1 MTSRQVI
8 HFEYQQSLSW
18 DSDRPRWSESLQA
31 SVHLTDAALSSGW
44 LRQHFSG
51 RRGGANDF
59 LVLTAIVMHARPLR
73 GADLDYLEKLGM
85 ATHQDE
91 GRLYARVT
99 DLGLSEELG
108 MHRTTIAVSAERL
121 KQSGFIDIAEVPEE
135 VEYRDSKGRFAGSKV
150 YLLSGE
156 LQRHFPSK
164 EIQPLQGDR
173 VGLSDMDQ
181 SSTVSVKPTHRDSRT
196 DINLTGGGGGDSF
209 SADAEEKI
217 WALFAALKG
226 DPAYQP
232 TPREKRLL
240 RSLYTDG
247 YTTQEILVGIQI
259 AFQEKMPGDPVR
271 HFGYCIPVIH
281 AKPAE
286 ASPALA
292 PNPVS
297 ANLGHVPVVDSAS
310 TPIAN
315 QSEPPQIPEHV
326 VRIFTQA
333 NRERPPT
340 ATDLHRLNWLHEE
353 SSPVAQENGQD
364 AWEWIVEALKSA
376 TGQAHNLLPYTTA
389 LVRKKMA
396 QTLQRNVQ
404 GKNTPDSDP
413 EPRKKTRKPTSD
425 SGSQTNSASNVLAR
439 RTRTPSRSGFVIPAE
454 YSQEALVRA
463 LELIP
468 DDH

>member
-18 DSDRPRWSESLQA
+18 DSESPHWSESLQA

-59 LVLTAIVMHARPLR
+59 LVLVAIVMHARPLR
-73 GADLDYLEKLGM
+73 GADLDYLERLGM
-85 ATHQDE
+85 ASRQDE

-99 DLGLSEELG
+99 DLGLSDELG
-108 MHRTTIAVSAERL
+108 MHRTTIAASAERL

-156 LQRHFPSK
+156 LQKHFMSK
-164 EIQPLQGDR
+164 EIQPLHGDR
-173 VGLSDMDQ
+173 VGLTDMDQ

-196 DINLTGGGGGDSF
+196 DTNLTGGGGGDSF
-209 SADAEEKI
+209 SAEAEEKI

-240 RSLYTDG
+240 RTLYADG
-247 YTTQEILVGIQI
+247 YNTQEILDGIQF
-259 AFQEKMPGDPVR
+259 AFRQVTSADPVR
-271 HFGYCIPVIH
+271 HFGFCVPVIRANH
-281 AKPAE
+281 PQ
-286 ASPALA
+286 ASPVLA
-292 PNPVS
+292 PDPVP
-297 ANLGHVPVVDSAS
+297 AVDPAS

-315 QSEPPQIPEHV
+315 QSDPPQIPEHALQ
-326 VRIFTQA
+326 IFTQA
-333 NRERPPT
+333 NQGRPPT
-340 ATDLHRLNWLHEE
+340 TTDLHRLNWLHEE
-353 SSPVAQENGQD
+353 CVPVAEQNGQD

-376 TGQAHNLLPYTTA
+376 AGQAHNLLPYTTA
-389 LVRKKMA
+389 LVRKKMT
-396 QTLQRNVQ
+396 QTNQRNVQ
-404 GKNTPDSDP
+404 GDNTPDSDP
-413 EPRKKTRKPTSD
+413 EPRKKVCKPTTAP
-425 SGSQTNSASNVLAR
+425 GSQTGTISTALAR
-439 RTRTPSRSGFVIPAE
+439 RTSTPARSGFVIPAE